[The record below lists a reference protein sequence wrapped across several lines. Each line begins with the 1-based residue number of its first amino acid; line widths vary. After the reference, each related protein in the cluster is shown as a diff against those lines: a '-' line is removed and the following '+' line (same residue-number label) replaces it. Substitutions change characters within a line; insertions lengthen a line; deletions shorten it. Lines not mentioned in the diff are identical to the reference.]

1 LAPKYAIGVDL
12 GGTKILSA
20 VVDAQGKVIGQAK
33 KSTHAEKGP
42 TAVIKRIEKAMN
54 EAVEAAGVQKDH
66 VEAIGVGAPGVV
78 DSNRGIVVQL
88 TNLPGWHNVPLARV
102 LQEWRAVPVVVSNDV
117 RVAAVGEHRVGAG
130 QGVHSMV
137 AVFVGTGIGGG
148 VILND
153 RLWTGWRA
161 SAGEVGH
168 MIVLAD
174 GPYAVGSGIRGSI
187 EALASRSAIERE
199 LRAGLA
205 AGRRSILPELLK
217 EKNSDTITSGILAKA
232 VSRND
237 PLTIEV
243 LRRAAYYLGLHAS
256 ALINAFDPEML
267 IYGGG
272 VIEALGD
279 WLLPQICEVARQH
292 AINKVNL
299 NQVKIVTAK
308 LGDQAGVIGA
318 ALMAFDLLKDQR
330 NGNRASA

>member
-20 VVDAQGKVIGQAK
+20 VVDAQGRVIGQAK

-42 TAVIKRIEKAMN
+42 AAVIKRIKKAMD
-54 EAVEAAGVQKDH
+54 EAVEAAGIPEDQI
-66 VEAIGVGAPGVV
+66 EAIGVGAPGVV
-78 DSNRGIVVQL
+78 DSDKGIVVQL
-88 TNLPGWHNVPLARV
+88 TNLPGWHNVPLAKM
-102 LQEWRAVPVVVSNDV
+102 LQAWRDVPVMISNDV

-148 VILND
+148 IILNNQ
-153 RLWTGWRA
+153 LWTGWRA

-174 GPYAVGSGIRGSI
+174 GPYAVGNGIRGSI
-187 EALASRSAIERE
+187 ESLASRSAIERE

-205 AGRRSILPELLK
+205 AGRRSILPKLLK
-217 EKNSDTITSGILAKA
+217 KKDSGAITSSILAKA
-232 VSRND
+232 VSQDD

-279 WLLPQICEVARQH
+279 WLLPQICEVAKQH

-299 NQVKIVTAK
+299 DKVKFVSAK
-308 LGDQAGVIGA
+308 LGDRAGVIGA
-318 ALMAFDLLKDQR
+318 ALMAFDLIR
-330 NGNRASA
+330 

>member
-1 LAPKYAIGVDL
+1 MAPKYAIGVDL

-20 VVDAQGKVIGQAK
+20 VVDAQGQVIGQAK

-42 TAVIKRIEKAMN
+42 AAVIKRIEKAMD
-54 EAVEAAGVQKDH
+54 EAAEAAGIQKDH
-66 VEAIGVGAPGVV
+66 IEAIGVGAPGVV
-78 DSNRGIVVQL
+78 DSDKGIVVQL
-88 TNLPGWHNVPLARV
+88 TNLPGWHNVPLAKM
-102 LQEWRAVPVVVSNDV
+102 LQAWRAVPVMVSNDV

-148 VILND
+148 IILNNQ
-153 RLWTGWRA
+153 LWTGWRA

-174 GPYAVGSGIRGSI
+174 GPYAVGSGVRGSI

-217 EKNSDTITSGILAKA
+217 EKDSGAITSGILAKA

-299 NQVKIVTAK
+299 DQVKVVSAK

-318 ALMAFDLLKDQR
+318 ALMAFDLLKDR
-330 NGNRASA
+330 RDGSRASA

>member
-1 LAPKYAIGVDL
+1 MAPKYAIGVDL

-88 TNLPGWHNVPLARV
+88 TNLPGWHNVPLAKV

-187 EALASRSAIERE
+187 EALASRSAIERD
-199 LRAGLA
+199 LRAGIA
-205 AGRRSILPELLK
+205 AGRRSVLIDLLK
-217 EKNSDTITSGILAKA
+217 EKGNDAITSSVLAKA
-232 VSRND
+232 VSKND
-237 PLTIEV
+237 PLTLEV
-243 LRRAAYYLGLHAS
+243 LRRAAYYLGLHAAS
-256 ALINAFDPEML
+256 LINVLDPEML
-267 IYGGG
+267 VYGGG
-272 VIEALGD
+272 VIEGLGE
-279 WLLPQICEVARQH
+279 WMVSQIRDIAKQH
-292 AINKVNL
+292 AINKADL
-299 NQVKIVTAK
+299 DKIKIVEAK
-308 LGDQAGVIGA
+308 LGERAGVIGA
-318 ALMAFDLLKDQR
+318 ALMALDALKH
-330 NGNRASA
+330 

>member
-1 LAPKYAIGVDL
+1 MAPKYAIGVDL

>member
-1 LAPKYAIGVDL
+1 MAPKYAIGVDL

-88 TNLPGWHNVPLARV
+88 TNLPGWHNVPLAKV

-168 MIVLAD
+168 MVVLAD

>member
-1 LAPKYAIGVDL
+1 MASKYAIGVDL

-88 TNLPGWHNVPLARV
+88 TNLPGWHNVPLAKV

-187 EALASRSAIERE
+187 EALASRSAIERD
-199 LRAGLA
+199 LRAGIA
-205 AGRRSILPELLK
+205 AGRRSVLIDLLK
-217 EKNSDTITSGILAKA
+217 EKGNDAITSSVLAKA
-232 VSRND
+232 VSKND
-237 PLTIEV
+237 PLTLEV
-243 LRRAAYYLGLHAS
+243 LRRAAYYLGLHAAS
-256 ALINAFDPEML
+256 LINVLDPEML
-267 IYGGG
+267 VYGGG
-272 VIEALGD
+272 VIEGLGE
-279 WLLPQICEVARQH
+279 WMVSQIRDIAKQH
-292 AINKVNL
+292 AINKADL
-299 NQVKIVTAK
+299 DKIKIVEAK
-308 LGDQAGVIGA
+308 LGERAGVIGA
-318 ALMAFDLLKDQR
+318 ALMALDALKH
-330 NGNRASA
+330 

>member
-1 LAPKYAIGVDL
+1 MAPKYAIGVDL

-33 KSTHAEKGP
+33 KSTHAEKGS